1 MEALLPLAWI
11 CGGAWV
17 LGWTAVVQWRFS
29 RRVGRAPICADQRLV
44 GLWTA
49 CCGQIGLRRTIPIVR
64 CDELQQPALMGL
76 VRAKLL
82 LPTHVSDLDDDQ
94 IRMIMLH
101 ELAHVRRCDIAIN
114 WMLVVIRAIHW

>member
-1 MEALLPLAWI
+1 M
-11 CGGAWV
+11 
-17 LGWTAVVQWRFS
+17 
-29 RRVGRAPICADQRLV
+29 
-44 GLWTA
+44 
-49 CCGQIGLRRTIPIVR
+49 R